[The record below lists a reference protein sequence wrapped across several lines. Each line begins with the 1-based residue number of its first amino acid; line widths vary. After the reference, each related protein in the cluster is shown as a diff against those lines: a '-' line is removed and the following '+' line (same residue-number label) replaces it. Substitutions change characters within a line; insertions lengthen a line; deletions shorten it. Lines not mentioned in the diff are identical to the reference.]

1 MNKLLRWKKWLAA
14 TVVVLC
20 ALAAIAW
27 HQARSVKA
35 SQHYATISLLIPDSM
50 APNAPEVQIWRQA
63 AHERGVL
70 LTPLRIS
77 EWMRGINYGAPAAQQ
92 AVILPDTFH
101 RNISDAAVQTLIKV
115 VQAGGQAMVVQD
127 GGMLDERGYY
137 SKGTSRLSEMLGVRY
152 GDYDTYKD
160 RLSDYEEIRGA
171 PATMELLG
179 IPPGRYLDAKA
190 AAKLT
195 AIDPEELEVDV
206 PAFPSFI
213 AGYTKDSQRFTV
225 LKTDRPKG
233 GARILLQSSNGDVVA
248 SLNRWG
254 KGQALFVNLP
264 LTYLLERTDGI
275 FLHGFLSY
283 FSQQVVERPALLASP
298 DGIGALVLNWHNDDG
313 KAIGFLHELQE
324 AGIFAHGHQSLHFT
338 AGPDVNKQGDG
349 LGMDLDY
356 NEDAQ
361 QMIQKLLSQGHSIGN
376 HGGWIHNYFGN
387 NASDDNADD
396 FMPLLD
402 LNNASVTKANHGLQP
417 KEYSAPNGNTPL
429 WTYDWMAEHGV
440 QAFYTVA
447 NVGMPPTRLWLG
459 TRQVNQSWAFPVLT
473 YGQVAS
479 AEEASFQ
486 KMPIEEFGQWLQQ
499 VARFIEH
506 TRSVRLSY
514 FHPIGA
520 VDYLPAV
527 KAYIDSVQA
536 CADRKQCQF
545 ISMTEAADFLSRR
558 EQVQWTITAD
568 GDNDLLSA
576 SHNRSLESMTWTV
589 PKTKY
594 DAVRVRTGQAQVQG
608 TDDAWLVRVQDG
620 KELSLELHRLP

>member
-14 TVVVLC
+14 TAVVLC
-20 ALAAIAW
+20 LLAVIGW
-27 HQARSVKA
+27 HQSRSLQA
-35 SQHYATISLLIPDSM
+35 SQHYATISLLIPDGM
-50 APNAPEVQIWRQA
+50 PAHAPQVQIWSEA
-63 AHERGVL
+63 ARERGL
-70 LTPLRIS
+70 LLKPLAIS
-77 EWMRGINYGAPAAQQ
+77 EWMRGIHYGAPAAQQ

-101 RNISDAAVQTLIKV
+101 RNISDAAVQTLIDV

-137 SKGTSRLSEMLGVRY
+137 SKGTSRLSQMLGVRY

-160 RLSDYEEIRGA
+160 QLSDYEEIRGA
-171 PATMELLG
+171 PTTMELLG

-195 AIDPEELEVDV
+195 AIDPEELAVDQ
-206 PAFPSFI
+206 PGFPSFI

-225 LKTDRPKG
+225 LKTDRPQ

-248 SLNRWG
+248 SVNRWG
-254 KGQALFVNLP
+254 KGQAMFINLP
-264 LTYLLERTDGI
+264 LTYLLQRTDGI
-275 FLHGFLSY
+275 FLHGFLAY
-283 FSQQVVERPALLASP
+283 FAQQLVQQPQLLASP

-313 KAIGFLHELQE
+313 RAIGFLHELQE
-324 AGIFAHGHQSLHFT
+324 AGIFDHGHQSLHFT
-338 AGPDVNKQGDG
+338 AGPDVNQPGDG

-361 QMIQKLLSQGHSIGN
+361 KMIQMLLSQGHSIGN

-396 FMPLLD
+396 FMPFLD

-440 QAFYTVA
+440 QSFYTVA

-459 TRQVNQSWAFPVLT
+459 TRQVQQSWAFPVLT

-486 KMPIEEFGQWLQQ
+486 KIPVAEFGQWLQQ
-499 VARFIEH
+499 VAGFIEH
-506 TRSVRLSY
+506 TRSIRLSY

-520 VDYLPAV
+520 VEYLPAV

-545 ISMTEAADFLSRR
+545 ISMGEAADFLSRR
-558 EQVQWTITAD
+558 NQVQWSIAAE

-576 SHNRSLESMTWTV
+576 SHPQSLTAMAWTV

-594 DAVRVRTGQAQVQG
+594 AAVRVRAGQAQVQA
-608 TDDAWLVRVQDG
+608 TDSAWLVRVQDG
-620 KELSLELHRLP
+620 QELSLEMRRQK

>member
-14 TVVVLC
+14 TAVVLC
-20 ALAAIAW
+20 VLVAVAW
-27 HQARSVKA
+27 HQSRSVKA

-50 APNAPEVQIWRQA
+50 AADTPEVEIWREA
-63 AHERGVL
+63 ARERGVL

-77 EWMRGINYGAPAAQQ
+77 EWMRGMNYGAPAAQQ

-101 RNISDAAVQTLIKV
+101 RNISDAAVQTLIDMV
-115 VQAGGQAMVVQD
+115 HAGGQAMVVQD

-137 SKGTSRLSEMLGVRY
+137 SKGSARLSQMLGVRY
-152 GDYDTYKD
+152 GDYDSYKD
-160 RLSDYEEIRGA
+160 QLSDYEEIRGA
-171 PATMELLG
+171 PATMTLLG

-195 AIDPEELEVDV
+195 AIDPEELAVDE
-206 PAFPSFI
+206 PGFPSFI

-225 LKTDRPKG
+225 LKTDRPMG
-233 GARILLQSSNGDVVA
+233 GPRILLQSSNGDVVA

-264 LTYLLERTDGI
+264 LTYLLQRTDGI
-275 FLHGFLSY
+275 FLHGFLGY
-283 FSQQVVERPALLASP
+283 FAQQVVERPALLASP

-313 KAIGFLHELQE
+313 KAIGFLHALQE
-324 AGIFAHGHQSLHFT
+324 AGIFDHGHQSLHFT
-338 AGPDVNKQGDG
+338 AGPDVNTQGDG
-349 LGMDLDY
+349 LGMDLDD
-356 NEDAQ
+356 NNDAQ

-396 FMPLLD
+396 FMPFLD
-402 LNNASVTKANHGLQP
+402 LNNASVTKANRGRQP
-417 KEYSAPNGNTPL
+417 TEYSAPNGNTPL

-459 TRQVNQSWAFPVLT
+459 KRQVKQSWAFPVLT

-486 KMPIEEFGQWLQQ
+486 KMPVAEFGQWLQQ
-499 VARFIEH
+499 VARFIEQ

-527 KAYIDSVQA
+527 KDYIDSVQA

-558 EQVQWTITAD
+558 DQVQWSLQAQ
-568 GDNDLLSA
+568 GNDELLTA
-576 SHNRSLESMTWTV
+576 SHPQSLASMAWTL

-594 DAVRVRTGQAQVQG
+594 AAVRVRAGEAEVQS
-608 TDDAWLVRVQDG
+608 TDDAWLVRVRGG
-620 KELSLELHRLP
+620 KELSLELRRQP